1 MTNPLTRPSTKLPIT
16 QAGAQAGTPSPALLA
31 WHGEADLL
39 GVRVRV
45 HFFDPAQADAAA
57 DAVGRLVPILA
68 GSGARL
74 LAPEG
79 QRQPYRAGSLL
90 AQPDAVLA
98 HGEGLLCLSYKGS
111 DGRLVHPAQWLAQ
124 WRVDVMLQCIA
135 NAMAVA
141 GQTQRPTAALWRGAN
156 LLAQFDPGVAVLE
169 CLATNISAARH
180 YWRELQVVS
189 PAQLAAFC
197 EPRLRALPGLAT
209 SAASRADVS
218 DEAPG

>member
-1 MTNPLTRPSTKLPIT
+1 MTTMQPPAPLP
-16 QAGAQAGTPSPALLA
+16 
-31 WHGEADLL
+31 WHDEADVL
-39 GVRVRV
+39 GVRVRAY
-45 HFFDPAQADAAA
+45 FFDPAEVDVRSDFASRQ
-57 DAVGRLVPILA
+57 LPILRH
-68 GSGARL
+68 GTARL

-79 QRQPYRAGSLL
+79 QRQSYRAGGLL

-98 HGEGLLCLSYKGS
+98 HGDGLLCLAYKAG
-111 DGRLVHPAQWLAQ
+111 DGRLVQRTLWQTQ

-141 GQTQRPTAALWRGAN
+141 GQTQRATAALWRGTN

-169 CLATNISAARH
+169 CLATNVGAARH

-197 EPRLRALPGLAT
+197 EPRLRALPGLAA
-209 SAASRADVS
+209 SAAGIGRGAGRDDSVPD
-218 DEAPG
+218 